1 MKHLTLSDY
10 HRKNQ
15 YRFIALAAFVSL
27 ALAGLSNSFAQED
40 QSITLTTNKG
50 SYLPGDTVQVSGI
63 VTGQS
68 SALVAIQ
75 VKDSDGNLILIRTLQ
90 ADQDGNFAVQFKIPL
105 SATSGKFSIIA
116 SSKIGGF
123 VVTQT
128 KAIEASVPE
137 FGEVAAQVLMLSTIF
152 IILVFARSGP
162 RGFGFGVLS
171 SKISKALTNS

>member
-90 ADQDGNFAVQFKIPL
+90 ADQDGNFAVQFKIPPT
-105 SATSGKFSIIA
+105 ATSGN
-116 SSKIGGF
+116 SS
-123 VVTQT
+123 
-128 KAIEASVPE
+128 
-137 FGEVAAQVLMLSTIF
+137 
-152 IILVFARSGP
+152 
-162 RGFGFGVLS
+162 FGVINHLHNTCLC
-171 SKISKALTNS
+171 KIRPQRIWIWRFIVKNKQGSD

>member
-68 SALVAIQ
+68 SALVPFKSKTPTEISSLLELCKQ
-75 VKDSDGNLILIRTLQ
+75 TKTETLQ
-90 ADQDGNFAVQFKIPL
+90 Y
-105 SATSGKFSIIA
+105 S
-116 SSKIGGF
+116 
-123 VVTQT
+123 
-128 KAIEASVPE
+128 
-137 FGEVAAQVLMLSTIF
+137 
-152 IILVFARSGP
+152 
-162 RGFGFGVLS
+162 
-171 SKISKALTNS
+171 

>member
-1 MKHLTLSDY
+1 MKHRTLWDY
-10 HRKNQ
+10 HRRNQ
-15 YRFIALAAFVSL
+15 HGLIVLAAFVWL

-90 ADQDGNFAVQFKIPL
+90 ADQDGNFAVQFKIPPT
-105 SATSGKFSIIA
+105 ATSGKFSIIA

-123 VVTQT
+123 VVTQA
-128 KAIEASVPE
+128 KAIDASVPE
-137 FGEVAAQVLMLSTIF
+137 FGDVAAQVLVFSTIF
-152 IILVFARSGP
+152 VILVFARPGKLQKL
-162 RGFGFGVLS
+162 VQ
-171 SKISKALTNS
+171 